1 MEIECDRV
9 EKLVQGGGP
18 SDVCCFLKPINYT
31 VDINISI
38 HNKPN

>member
-1 MEIECDRV
+1 VPPVMFV
-9 EKLVQGGGP
+9 V
-18 SDVCCFLKPINYT
+18 FLKPINYT